1 MNRQA
6 LLQKITQP
14 EERLLFAKVLDQAAL
29 CCKKHEMVFTDFLDM
44 EKSGK
49 FLEKL
54 QYERDLQVMA
64 FGGNIDCERRMLG
77 FAPDYMTLAE
87 TDFPIQALR
96 ITKHKKFGQTDLT
109 HRDYLG
115 SILGLGIDRSKIGD
129 ILVLQEQT
137 ICFATKDI
145 APYIATQLQ
154 KVSRTPVQVE
164 ETTWTALDLEKEP
177 VLQKLTVASLRLDAV
192 AGGVLHV
199 SRGKIQA
206 LIDAEKANVNWN
218 TITQTSYL
226 LKEGDMV
233 SVRGFGRFRIVDIGG
248 KSKKDRVI
256 LEVEVYR

>member
-14 EERLLFAKVLDQAAL
+14 EERLLFAKVLDRAAL

-44 EKSGK
+44 AKSGK
-49 FLEKL
+49 FLEQL

-64 FGGNIDCERRMLG
+64 FGGYADCERRMLG
-77 FAPDYMTLAE
+77 FAPDYMTLTE
-87 TDFPIQALR
+87 EDFPIQALC
-96 ITKHKKFGQTDLT
+96 IKKHKKFGQTDLT

-129 ILVLQEQT
+129 ILVSEEQT
-137 ICFATKDI
+137 ICFVEKEI
-145 APYIATQLQ
+145 APYIVTQLQ

-164 ETTWTALDLEKEP
+164 ETTWTSLELEKEP
-177 VLQKLTVASLRLDAV
+177 ILQKLTVASLRLDAV
-192 AGGVLHV
+192 AGGVLHL

-206 LIDAEKANVNWN
+206 LIDAEKTNVNWN

-233 SVRGFGRFRIVDIGG
+233 SVRGFGRFRVMQIGG

-256 LEVEVYR
+256 LEVNVYR

>member
-1 MNRQA
+1 M
-6 LLQKITQP
+6 
-14 EERLLFAKVLDQAAL
+14 
-29 CCKKHEMVFTDFLDM
+29 
-44 EKSGK
+44 
-49 FLEKL
+49 
-54 QYERDLQVMA
+54 
-64 FGGNIDCERRMLG
+64 
-77 FAPDYMTLAE
+77 
-87 TDFPIQALR
+87 
-96 ITKHKKFGQTDLT
+96 
-109 HRDYLG
+109 
-115 SILGLGIDRSKIGD
+115 
-129 ILVLQEQT
+129 
-137 ICFATKDI
+137 
-145 APYIATQLQ
+145 
-154 KVSRTPVQVE
+154 E

>member
-96 ITKHKKFGQTDLT
+96 ITKHKKFGQT
-109 HRDYLG
+109 
-115 SILGLGIDRSKIGD
+115 
-129 ILVLQEQT
+129 
-137 ICFATKDI
+137 TKDI